1 MFDFVCLFVCLF
13 FLQLELPVSCA
24 PGGGGTPL
32 CGTERVCVAQQGM
45 VFRDLL
51 LKQVIQFHYLTS

>member
-1 MFDFVCLFVCLF
+1 MFDFVCLF
-13 FLQLELPVSCA
+13 FLQLALPVSCA
-24 PGGGGTPL
+24 PGGSTPL
-32 CGTERVCVAQQGM
+32 FGTERVCVAQQGM